1 MNNKTYQIL
10 SVNSPKENPYN
21 EFIYI
26 EALTM
31 KKVIKA
37 LDRDADGI
45 LDSINSGIYDLVKL
59 QKEYS
64 NFIKTEI
71 GRNRIITICI

>member
-1 MNNKTYQIL
+1 
-10 SVNSPKENPYN
+10 
-21 EFIYI
+21 
-26 EALTM
+26 M

-37 LDRDADGI
+37 LDRDADGV

-64 NFIKTEI
+64 NFIKTRI
-71 GRNRIITICI
+71 GKNRIITICI